1 MNANPTPQS
10 DPTSADLEVDAL
22 LVGGG
27 VAGLWLLNRLTAA
40 GYRALLLER
49 DGLGSGQTLASQ
61 GMIHGGLKYA
71 LSGRL
76 TPAATAIADMPARW
90 ARCLAG
96 AGEVDLRAVTVRTPD
111 YHLFAASGT
120 LGRLTT
126 FFASRSLRGRMR
138 RLRATEFPDGLRT
151 PEFKGVVY
159 ALADPVLDV
168 PSLLTALAQPVAHL
182 IYQVDASTLF
192 DPSTLT
198 PDGARLRL
206 GGHQIHARRLILTA
220 GAGTAGLLAALG
232 LGAPRMQRRPLHQVV
247 VRAAGLPP
255 LHAHCLT
262 GIRRAEP
269 RLTITSHPEGNEW
282 LWYLGGQIATD
293 GVRQTRDELIE
304 TARRELTACFPW
316 RTWHDAD
323 IDTFAIDRAEP
334 MQPDGARPDQAF
346 AVAAGPAGVCIVG
359 WPVKLTLTP
368 DLADRVLSLLAP
380 PAASLASGSRSSA
393 ARSGHDRREPR
404 ALDLPR
410 PVLATEP
417 WLRTPTLR

>member
-1 MNANPTPQS
+1 MNANPTPQPG
-10 DPTSADLEVDAL
+10 PTGTDLELDAL
-22 LVGGG
+22 LIGGG

-49 DGLGSGQTLASQ
+49 DALGSGQTLASQ

-76 TPAATAIADMPARW
+76 TPAAKAIADMPAHW
-90 ARCLAG
+90 ARCLTG
-96 AGEVDLRAVTVRTPD
+96 AGDVDLRTVTVRAHD
-111 YHLFAASGT
+111 YHLFAAPGT

-138 RLRATEFPDGLRT
+138 RLRADEFPDGLRT
-151 PEFKGVVY
+151 PDFKGTVY

-168 PSLLTALAQPVAHL
+168 PSLLAALALPVAHL
-182 IYQVDASTLF
+182 IYQADAGALF
-192 DPSTLT
+192 DPSTLA
-198 PDGARLRL
+198 PDGARLHL
-206 GGHQIHARRLILTA
+206 GEHRIHAHRLILTA

-247 VRAAGLPP
+247 VRAPGLPP

-269 RLTITSHPEGNEW
+269 RLTITSHPDGHNW

-293 GVRQTRDELIE
+293 GVRQTRDELID
-304 TARRELTACFPW
+304 TARRELAACFPW
-316 RTWHDAD
+316 RSWRDAD
-323 IDTFAIDRAEP
+323 IDTLMIDRAEP

-346 AVAAGPAGVCIVG
+346 AVATGPAGVCIVG

-380 PAASLASGSRSSA
+380 PSAGLAPLNRPHAGPS
-393 ARSGHDRREPR
+393 HDAPSEPD
-404 ALDLPR
+404 ALTLPR
-410 PVLATEP
+410 PLLGAEP
-417 WLRTPTLR
+417 WLRKAAR